1 MNGLP
6 FRRYGTDGA
15 DPRDNESMSPKK
27 KLFEQ
32 FARVA
37 KSLASPNR
45 LELLEA
51 LAQGEKSV
59 DALAQATGMSVANT
73 SHHLQT
79 LRDSGLVESRK
90 EGLQVI
96 YRLSDDQIPV
106 LMGCVSRIA
115 EKHLAE
121 VERIVREHFD
131 VRDSLTPV
139 GRDELLARVNAG
151 DTMVIDVRPAAEY
164 EAGHIPGAI
173 NIPVDELP
181 QHLESLPRGQEIVAF
196 CRGPYCMLAF
206 DAVARLREAGYQAR
220 RLEDG
225 FPEWKAENRPVDSGK
240 PD

>member
-1 MNGLP
+1 MN
-6 FRRYGTDGA
+6 
-15 DPRDNESMSPKK
+15 PKK

-45 LELLEA
+45 LELLET

-73 SHHLQT
+73 SHHLQI
-79 LRDSGLVESRK
+79 LRDSGLAESRK

-96 YRLSDDQIPV
+96 YRLSDDQIPN
-106 LMGCVSRIA
+106 LMGCIGRIA

-131 VRDSLTPV
+131 VCDSLTPV
-139 GRDELLARVNAG
+139 GRDELMARVKDG
-151 DTMVIDVRPAAEY
+151 ETMVIDVRPAMEY

-181 QHLESLPRGQEIVAF
+181 QHLEALPHGQEIVAY
-196 CRGPYCMLAF
+196 CRGPFCMLAF
-206 DAVARLREAGYQAR
+206 EAVAKLREAGYQAR

-225 FPEWKAENRPVDSGK
+225 FPEWKAENRPVDHGAQDSK
-240 PD
+240 V

>member
-1 MNGLP
+1 
-6 FRRYGTDGA
+6 
-15 DPRDNESMSPKK
+15 MSPKK
-27 KLFEQ
+27 QLFEQ

-37 KSLASPNR
+37 KSLSSANR

-59 DALAQATGMSVANT
+59 DALAQAVGMSVANT
-73 SHHLQT
+73 SHHLQI
-79 LRDSGLVESRK
+79 LRDAGLAVSRK

-96 YRLSDDQIPV
+96 YRLSDSQIPV
-106 LMGCVSRIA
+106 MMGCISRIA

-131 VRDSLTPV
+131 ARDSLTPV
-139 GRDELLARVNAG
+139 GRGELIARVREG
-151 DTMVIDVRPAAEY
+151 GTMVIDVRPAAEF
-164 EAGHIPGAI
+164 EAGHIPGAV

-181 QHLESLPRGQEIVAF
+181 QHLETLPREQEIVAY

-206 DAVARLREAGYQAR
+206 EAVARLREAGYQAR

-225 FPEWKAENRPVDSGK
+225 FPEWKAENRPVDSATRPT

>member
-1 MNGLP
+1 
-6 FRRYGTDGA
+6 
-15 DPRDNESMSPKK
+15 MSPKK

-45 LELLEA
+45 LELLET

-73 SHHLQT
+73 SHHLQI
-79 LRDSGLVESRK
+79 LRDSGLAESRK
-90 EGLQVI
+90 LGLQVI
-96 YRLSDDQIPV
+96 YRLSDDQIPI
-106 LMGCVSRIA
+106 LLGCISRIA

-131 VRDSLTPV
+131 ARDALTPV
-139 GRDELLARVNAG
+139 GRNDLMTRVKEG
-151 DTMVIDVRPAAEY
+151 SMVIDVRPAAEY

-181 QHLESLPRGQEIVAF
+181 QHLEALPHDQEIVAY
-196 CRGPYCMLAF
+196 CRGPYCMLAYE
-206 DAVARLREAGYQAR
+206 AVATLREAGYQAR

-225 FPEWKAENRPVDSGK
+225 FPEWKAESRPVDSGT
-240 PD
+240 PDSQA

>member
-1 MNGLP
+1 
-6 FRRYGTDGA
+6 
-15 DPRDNESMSPKK
+15 MSPKK

-37 KSLASPNR
+37 KSLASANR
-45 LELLEA
+45 LELLET

-73 SHHLQT
+73 SHHLQI
-79 LRDSGLVESRK
+79 LRDSGLAESRK

-106 LMGCVSRIA
+106 LMGSISRIA
-115 EKHLAE
+115 EKHLAA
-121 VERIVREHFD
+121 VERIVREHFE

-139 GRDELLARVNAG
+139 GRNELIARVKAG
-151 DTMVIDVRPAAEY
+151 ETMIIDVRPATEY
-164 EAGHIPGAI
+164 RAGHIPGAI

-181 QHLESLPRGQEIVAF
+181 QHLETLPHGQEIVAY

-206 DAVARLREAGYQAR
+206 DAVAQLREAGYQAR

-225 FPEWKAENRPVDSGK
+225 FPEWKAEKRPVDGGT
-240 PD
+240 PE

>member
-1 MNGLP
+1 
-6 FRRYGTDGA
+6 
-15 DPRDNESMSPKK
+15 MSPKK
-27 KLFEQ
+27 QLFEQ

-37 KSLASPNR
+37 KSLSSANR

-59 DALAQATGMSVANT
+59 DALAQAVGMSVANT
-73 SHHLQT
+73 SHHLQI
-79 LRDSGLVESRK
+79 LRDAGLAVSRK

-96 YRLSDDQIPV
+96 YRLSDSQIPV
-106 LMGCVSRIA
+106 MMGCISRIA

-131 VRDSLTPV
+131 ARDSLTPV
-139 GRDELLARVNAG
+139 GRGELIARVREG
-151 DTMVIDVRPAAEY
+151 GTMVIDVRPAAEF
-164 EAGHIPGAI
+164 EAGHIPGAV

-181 QHLESLPRGQEIVAF
+181 QHLETLPREQEIVAY

-206 DAVARLREAGYQAR
+206 EAVARLREAGYQAR

-225 FPEWKAENRPVDSGK
+225 FPEWKAENRPVDSASNPT

>member
-1 MNGLP
+1 
-6 FRRYGTDGA
+6 
-15 DPRDNESMSPKK
+15 MSPKK

-37 KSLASPNR
+37 KALSSPNR
-45 LELLEA
+45 LELLET

-59 DALAQATGMSVANT
+59 DALAQATGMSAANT
-73 SHHLQT
+73 SHHLQI
-79 LRDSGLVESRK
+79 LRDSGLAESRK

-96 YRLSDDQIPV
+96 YRLSDDQIPI
-106 LMGCVSRIA
+106 LLGSISRIA
-115 EKHLAE
+115 ERHLAE
-121 VERIVREHFD
+121 VDRIVREHFD
-131 VRDSLTPV
+131 ARDSLTPV
-139 GRDELLARVNAG
+139 GRDELMARVKEGGA
-151 DTMVIDVRPAAEY
+151 MVIDVRPAEEY
-164 EAGHIPGAI
+164 QAGHIPGAV

-181 QHLESLPRGQEIVAF
+181 QRLESLPHGQEIVAY

-206 DAVARLREAGYQAR
+206 DAVAQLREAGYPAR

>member
-1 MNGLP
+1 
-6 FRRYGTDGA
+6 
-15 DPRDNESMSPKK
+15 MSPKK

-45 LELLEA
+45 LELLET

-73 SHHLQT
+73 SHHLQI
-79 LRDSGLVESRK
+79 LRDSGLAESRK
-90 EGLQVI
+90 LGLQVI
-96 YRLSDDQIPV
+96 YRLSDDQIPI
-106 LMGCVSRIA
+106 LLGCISRIA

-131 VRDSLTPV
+131 ARDALTPV
-139 GRDELLARVNAG
+139 GRNDLMTRVKEG
-151 DTMVIDVRPAAEY
+151 SMVIDVRPAAEY
-164 EAGHIPGAI
+164 RAGHIPGAI

-181 QHLESLPRGQEIVAF
+181 QHLEALPHDQEIVAY
-196 CRGPYCMLAF
+196 CRGPYCMLAYE
-206 DAVARLREAGYQAR
+206 AVATLREAGYQAR

-225 FPEWKAENRPVDSGK
+225 FPEWKAESRPVDSGT
-240 PD
+240 PDSQA

>member
-1 MNGLP
+1 
-6 FRRYGTDGA
+6 
-15 DPRDNESMSPKK
+15 MSPKK

-45 LELLEA
+45 LELLET

-73 SHHLQT
+73 SHHLQI
-79 LRDSGLVESRK
+79 LRDSGLAESRK

-96 YRLSDDQIPV
+96 YRLSDDQIPT
-106 LMGCVSRIA
+106 LMGCISRIA

-131 VRDSLTPV
+131 SRDSLTPV
-139 GRDELLARVNAG
+139 GRDELMARVKEGGA
-151 DTMVIDVRPAAEY
+151 MVIDVRPAAEY
-164 EAGHIPGAI
+164 QAGHI
-173 NIPVDELP
+173 
-181 QHLESLPRGQEIVAF
+181 VAY

-206 DAVARLREAGYQAR
+206 EAVAKLREAGYQAR

-225 FPEWKAENRPVDSGK
+225 FPEWKAESRPVDSGT
-240 PD
+240 PDSQT

>member
-1 MNGLP
+1 
-6 FRRYGTDGA
+6 
-15 DPRDNESMSPKK
+15 MSPKK

-45 LELLEA
+45 LDLLET

-59 DALAQATGMSVANT
+59 DALAHATGMSVANT
-73 SHHLQT
+73 SHHLQI

-96 YRLSDDQIPV
+96 YRLSDDQIPT
-106 LMGCVSRIA
+106 LMGCISRIA
-115 EKHLAE
+115 ERHLAE
-121 VERIVREHFD
+121 VERIVREHFQA
-131 VRDSLTPV
+131 RDALTPV
-139 GRDELLARVNAG
+139 GRDELMTRVRQG
-151 DTMVIDVRPAAEY
+151 ETMVIDVRPSAEY
-164 EAGHIPGAI
+164 QAGHIPGAV

-181 QHLESLPRGQEIVAF
+181 RHLDTLPRDQEIVAY

-206 DAVARLREAGYQAR
+206 EAVARLREAGYQAR

-225 FPEWKAENRPVDSGK
+225 FPEWKAENRPVDAGAADNT
-240 PD
+240 PP

>member
-1 MNGLP
+1 MN
-6 FRRYGTDGA
+6 
-15 DPRDNESMSPKK
+15 PKK

-45 LELLEA
+45 LELLET

-73 SHHLQT
+73 SHHLQI
-79 LRDSGLVESRK
+79 LRDSGLAESRK
-90 EGLQVI
+90 LGLQVI
-96 YRLSDDQIPV
+96 YRLSDDQIPI
-106 LMGCVSRIA
+106 LMGCISRIA

-131 VRDSLTPV
+131 ARDALTPV
-139 GRDELLARVNAG
+139 GRNDLMARVKEGGA
-151 DTMVIDVRPAAEY
+151 MVIDVRPAAEY
-164 EAGHIPGAI
+164 AAGHIPGAI

-181 QHLESLPRGQEIVAF
+181 QHLEALPHEQEIVAY
-196 CRGPYCMLAF
+196 CRGPYCMLAY
-206 DAVARLREAGYQAR
+206 DAVATLREAGYQAR

-225 FPEWKAENRPVDSGK
+225 FPEWKAESRPVDSDT
-240 PD
+240 PDPQA

>member
-1 MNGLP
+1 
-6 FRRYGTDGA
+6 
-15 DPRDNESMSPKK
+15 MSPKK

-45 LELLEA
+45 LELLET

-59 DALAQATGMSVANT
+59 DALAQATSMSVANT
-73 SHHLQT
+73 SHHLQI
-79 LRDSGLVESRK
+79 LRDSGLAESRK

-106 LMGCVSRIA
+106 LLGCISRIA

-121 VERIVREHFD
+121 VERIVRDHFD
-131 VRDSLTPV
+131 TRDALTPV
-139 GRDELLARVNAG
+139 GRNELMTRVKEGGA
-151 DTMVIDVRPAAEY
+151 MVIDVRPAEEY

-181 QHLESLPRGQEIVAF
+181 QHLASLPHEQEIVAY

-206 DAVARLREAGYQAR
+206 EAVAQLREAGYQAR

-225 FPEWKAENRPVDSGK
+225 FPEWKAERRPVDSGK

>member
-1 MNGLP
+1 MN
-6 FRRYGTDGA
+6 
-15 DPRDNESMSPKK
+15 PKK
-27 KLFEQ
+27 QLFEQ

-37 KSLASPNR
+37 KSLSSANR

-73 SHHLQT
+73 SHHLQI
-79 LRDSGLVESRK
+79 LRDAGLAVSRK

-96 YRLSDDQIPV
+96 YRLSDSQIPV
-106 LMGCVSRIA
+106 MMGCISRIA

-131 VRDSLTPV
+131 ARDSLTPV
-139 GRDELLARVNAG
+139 GRGELIARVKEG
-151 DTMVIDVRPAAEY
+151 GTMVIDVRPAAEF
-164 EAGHIPGAI
+164 EAGHIPGAV

-181 QHLESLPRGQEIVAF
+181 QHLETLPREQEIVAY

-206 DAVARLREAGYQAR
+206 EAVARLREAGYQAR

-225 FPEWKAENRPVDSGK
+225 FPEWKAENRPVDTAARPA